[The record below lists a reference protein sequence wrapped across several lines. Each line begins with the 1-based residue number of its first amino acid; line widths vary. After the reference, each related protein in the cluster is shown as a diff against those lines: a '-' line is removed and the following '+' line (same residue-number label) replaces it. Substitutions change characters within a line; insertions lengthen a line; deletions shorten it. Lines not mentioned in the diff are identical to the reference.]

1 MRSICFAVAALFF
14 LLPQALAHK
23 VYPVVHPDMSC
34 PGDRVVW
41 VNANSG
47 VYHYKG
53 ERWFGRTKHGQF
65 ECEKQ
70 AKAEGD
76 RPTENGQ

>member
-1 MRSICFAVAALFF
+1 MRPIGFALAASIALST
-14 LLPQALAHK
+14 PALAHK
-23 VYPVVHPDMSC
+23 SYPPINPDISC

-41 VNANSG
+41 VNPNSG
-47 VYHYKG
+47 IYHYEG
-53 ERWFGRTKHGQF
+53 ERWFGRTRHGHF

-76 RPTENGQ
+76 RATENGQ